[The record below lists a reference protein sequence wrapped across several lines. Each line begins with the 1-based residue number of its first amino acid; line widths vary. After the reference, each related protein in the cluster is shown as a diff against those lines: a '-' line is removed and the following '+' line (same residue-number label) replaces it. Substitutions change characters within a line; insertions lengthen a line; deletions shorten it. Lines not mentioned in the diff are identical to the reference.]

1 MEGVE
6 MTYDQVLVAFGLY
19 ERVLRERGA
28 QPIEVPHSR
37 CPTSSQEALNHAL
50 HMLEQMC
57 DTRNFC
63 KLTNFKWYLLELGF
77 SPRLVLGKRW
87 EKLMRWLGF
96 VQAILWGIGIFT
108 LDELKSHNR

>member
-1 MEGVE
+1 
-6 MTYDQVLVAFGLY
+6 MTYDQVLKVLGLY

-28 QPIEVPHSR
+28 QPIEVPHDR
-37 CPTSSQEALNHAL
+37 CPISPQEVLNHAL
-50 HMLEQMC
+50 HMLEQMR

-63 KLTNFKWYLLELGF
+63 NLTNFKWFLLEFGLP
-77 SPRLVLGKRW
+77 PRLVLGKRW

-96 VQAILWGIGIFT
+96 LQDILWHEAIFT